1 MKLVRI
7 AKGRW
12 EVLAEVDSEGRCQV
26 LDLLDRPGEG
36 LRAARDFLNLFLRV
50 YLPLE
55 GPPGGGVRPCKPL
68 GEGLFEL
75 RRRPGE
81 PALRVS
87 LFDDGDRIV
96 CTNAFAKGKAG
107 DKAEVRSAR
116 SSRERYYEARSAR
129 GLHISETP

>member
-12 EVLAEVDSEGRCQV
+12 EVLTVVDSEGHCQV

-36 LRAARDFLNLFLRV
+36 LRAARDFLNVFLRV

-55 GPPGGGVRPCKPL
+55 GPPGGCLRPCKPL
-68 GEGLFEL
+68 GEGLCEL

-81 PALRVS
+81 SALRVS

-96 CTNAFAKGKAG
+96 CTSAFARGKEG
-107 DKAEVRSAR
+107 DKAEIQSAR
-116 SSRERYYEARSAR
+116 SLRERYFEGRSAW
-129 GLHISETP
+129 GLHISERP

>member
-12 EVLAEVDSEGRCQV
+12 EVLAEVDSQGRCQV
-26 LDLLDRPGEG
+26 LDLLERPGEG

-55 GPPGGGVRPCKPL
+55 GPPGGCVRPCKPL
-68 GEGLFEL
+68 GDGIFEL
-75 RRRPGE
+75 CRRPGE

-87 LFDDGDRIV
+87 LFDDGERIV
-96 CTNAFAKGKAG
+96 CTNAFAKSKNGNQ
-107 DKAEVRSAR
+107 AEVRSAR
-116 SSRERYYEARSAR
+116 SSRERYFEARSAR
-129 GLHISETP
+129 GLQISETP